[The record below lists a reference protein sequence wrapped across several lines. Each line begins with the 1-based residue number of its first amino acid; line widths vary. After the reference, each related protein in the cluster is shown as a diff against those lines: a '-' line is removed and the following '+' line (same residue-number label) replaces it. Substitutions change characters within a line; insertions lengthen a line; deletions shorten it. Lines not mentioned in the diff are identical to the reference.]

1 MTKIDET
8 KQYKFSEIVKMLEDN
23 EMPIGTTIVIGDDA
37 ATSITMTVSGK
48 RRINHTDWI
57 FAMVNLEHAITS
69 ACTIKLTIPKEDK
82 FYLKAP
88 KEFRDK
94 YLNLNMN
101 SGKYFLSDKSRGDKY
116 QTQFTQS
123 EIDAMSFDTD
133 FFGEPIKVEDE

>member
-8 KQYKFSEIVKMLEDN
+8 KQYKLSEIVRMLEDS
-23 EMPIGTTIVIGDDA
+23 ELPKGTILTSELYPNSYPLIVDEALYCDTLFNKSGD
-37 ATSITMTVSGK
+37 SPELSSRLI
-48 RRINHTDWI
+48 RNYW
-57 FAMVNLEHAITS
+57 
-69 ACTIKLTIPKEDK
+69 TIKLPDEDK
-82 FYLKAP
+82 YYLKAP

-123 EIDAMSFDTD
+123 EIDAMPFDTN
-133 FFGEPIKVEDE
+133 FFDEPIKVEDE